1 MFSFSVEISRVRFGI
16 FCVSGIILGYCY
28 RISIQKYFKCNN
40 RKEVDR
46 YEQKIAVREIKLIL
60 LFIKINILLKY

>member
-46 YEQKIAVREIKLIL
+46 SNIKEFKSVQKIVGRLGAE
-60 LFIKINILLKY
+60 